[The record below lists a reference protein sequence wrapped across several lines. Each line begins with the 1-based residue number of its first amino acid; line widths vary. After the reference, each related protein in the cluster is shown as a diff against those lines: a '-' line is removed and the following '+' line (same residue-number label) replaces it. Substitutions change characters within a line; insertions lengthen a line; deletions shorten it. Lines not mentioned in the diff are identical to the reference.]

1 MQTKNLNI
9 YQFIKLSLV
18 AIFMLCINWSCDK
31 EKGSSIYKVWYLL
44 EVPDKFDV
52 KIAYYS
58 DKYAATGNLET
69 IHYTDTNYSP
79 FTATLSETSSK
90 TQCWV
95 GNHVQKDRNTPYY
108 IDVEF
113 NDSTKFDY
121 TNGKKYVLMVFANDT
136 SLIDSIQFTPTYNKL
151 HLTGNIP
158 DKF

>member
-1 MQTKNLNI
+1 MQKQNRNI
-9 YQFIKLSLV
+9 YKLIKLSL
-18 AIFMLCINWSCDK
+18 AGIFILCINWSCDK

-44 EVPDKFDV
+44 EVPNKFDIN
-52 KIAYYS
+52 IAYYS

-69 IHYTDTNYSP
+69 IHYTDTTYSP

-90 TQCWV
+90 IKCWV

-158 DKF
+158 EKF